1 MINFKQVGKKLTAYR
16 KKFGLTQDQIAEKLF
31 VTRQLISKWENG
43 VGVPSIDCLLEL
55 CRIYQTTFEDILC
68 LEDET

>member
-16 KKFGLTQDQIAEKLF
+16 KKYGWTQDQIAEKLF

-43 VGVPSIDCLLEL
+43 VSHS
-55 CRIYQTTFEDILC
+55 
-68 LEDET
+68 